1 MASEL
6 AFRMREDGYLMQIN
20 KLSDERDQ
28 LKAENAEL
36 MKLIGDAWAFAC
48 ELYIHFHP
56 SQNLARQRFLTIDAR
71 VAKVESQHKGEVS

>member
-20 KLSDERDQ
+20 QLRDERDK

-36 MKLIGDAWAFAC
+36 MKLIGDAWEFAC
-48 ELYIHFHP
+48 ELYFALPCIAG
-56 SQNLARQRFLTIDAR
+56 LGARFLAIDAR
-71 VAKVESQHKGEVS
+71 VAKVESQYKGEVS